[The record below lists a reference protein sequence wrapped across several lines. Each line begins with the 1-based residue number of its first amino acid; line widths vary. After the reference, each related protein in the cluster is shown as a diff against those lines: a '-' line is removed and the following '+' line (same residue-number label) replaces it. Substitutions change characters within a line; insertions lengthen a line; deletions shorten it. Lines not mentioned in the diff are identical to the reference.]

1 MGMASFSGTVKH
13 NDLEGGFFE
22 LHTDDGNTYRLQGAT
37 GLSAGAKVVV
47 HGTIESGGF
56 GIQMSGPAI
65 KVDRVESA

>member
-1 MGMASFSGTVKH
+1 MGMASFKGTVRH

-22 LHTDDGNTYRLQGAT
+22 LHTDDGNTYRLQGAK

-47 HGTIESGGF
+47 HGTVESGGF

-65 KVDRVESA
+65 NVERVEAG

>member
-1 MGMASFSGTVKH
+1 MASFSGTVQH

-22 LHTDDGNTYRLQGAT
+22 LHTDDGNTYRLQDAK